1 MHETFSEFSVV
12 LLPFCKI
19 IEEEE
24 EGMIPWKEGI
34 VTLSL
39 KIFASFK
46 GHSPAWQLILVVNKR
61 QETTRNLKVFT
72 YNDIT
77 ATIGFG

>member
-1 MHETFSEFSVV
+1 
-12 LLPFCKI
+12 
-19 IEEEE
+19 
-24 EGMIPWKEGI
+24 MIPWKEGI